1 MSRTFTSHSLAP
13 RSLTSQSNL
22 EALRKEAKRLHR
34 AIEAGDADAVAR
46 FRAVF
51 PTYDRTATLREAQQA
66 LAREYGFESWA
77 ALKQEIA
84 DRTRSHE
91 ERIRLFLEK
100 SVHRY
105 SVDPGTQKWGD
116 YERDGSGRGALA
128 ARLLARHPEIAQDS
142 IHTAAAAH
150 DADAVCRFLAQDAR
164 LARHRHP
171 FDGWTPLQR
180 LAYARLPIDAVAQN
194 AVPIAAGLLDAGAD
208 PNAAWSDSA
217 NDFTSLTGV
226 IGGGEAGQSP
236 HPQAEALARLLI
248 ARGADPLD
256 GQALYNTSLGAD
268 DTFWLDLLWGESEK
282 LGRTAQWREPVPELI
297 GPPLD
302 YLLGNAVPR
311 HPKRIAWLLAH
322 GADARAVNAFSKQP
336 VIKHAALAGRQEI
349 VELLVNHGA
358 SMPQLSE
365 EEAFLAAATRGD
377 LSAMRQLADGHPEDL
392 RKTDAM
398 FEAIRQNRAD
408 VAELLL
414 DLGMSPDIGD
424 DHGFSALHYTTHCGA
439 AEVARLLIARG
450 AEIDPFETRFGGT
463 PLSHANYQQRPEMV
477 ALLVPVSRNFRGLC
491 FAGAIDRVRE
501 LLLEEPDRANREDRP
516 GEPALFCLPDNE
528 ERAVEIAELL
538 LSFGAD
544 PAFRNPLG
552 QTPAE
557 AARKR
562 GLDDAA
568 DLLSGTGEA

>member
-1 MSRTFTSHSLAP
+1 MSRKLSSHS
-13 RSLTSQSNL
+13 NI
-22 EALRKEAKRLHR
+22 EALRKEAKRLRR
-34 AIEAGDADAVAR
+34 AIEDRDPDAIAR

-51 PTYDRTATLREAQQA
+51 PNHGRAATLREAQQA
-66 LAREYGFESWA
+66 LAREHGFESWA

-84 DRTRSHE
+84 DRASSHE
-91 ERIRLFLEK
+91 ERVRLFLEK

-105 SVDPGTQKWGD
+105 SVDPSTYEWGD
-116 YERDGSGRGALA
+116 YERDGPARGALA
-128 ARLLARHPEIAQDS
+128 ARLLARHPEIAPDN
-142 IHTAAAAH
+142 IHTAAVAH
-150 DADAVCRFLAQDAR
+150 DVDAVRRYLAQDTR
-164 LARHRHP
+164 LASDRHP
-171 FDGWTPLQR
+171 IDGWTPLLR
-180 LAYARLPIDAVAQN
+180 LAYARLPIDAVVQN
-194 AVPIAAGLLDAGAD
+194 AIPIATALLDAGAD
-208 PNAAWSDSA
+208 PNAAWSDGT

-226 IGGGEAGQSP
+226 IGGGEASQSP
-236 HPQAEALARLLI
+236 HPQAEVLARLLI

-268 DTFWLDLLWGESEK
+268 DTFWLDLLWAESEK
-282 LGRTAQWREPVPELI
+282 LGRTAQWREPVPELT

-302 YLLGNAVPR
+302 YLLGNAVPD
-311 HPKRIAWLLAH
+311 HPKRTVWLLAH
-322 GADARAVNAFSKQP
+322 GADARAANAYSKQP
-336 VIKHAALAGRQEI
+336 IVKYAALAGRQEI
-349 VELLVNHGA
+349 VEILVNHGA
-358 SMPQLSE
+358 PMPRLSD

-377 LSAMRQLADGHPEDL
+377 LSAIRQLADGHPEYL
-392 RKTDAM
+392 RKPDAM
-398 FEAIRQNRAD
+398 FAAIRQDRAD
-408 VAELLL
+408 VAGLLL

-424 DHGFSALHYTTHCGA
+424 DHDFRALHYTTHCGA
-439 AEVARLLIARG
+439 VEVARLLIACG
-450 AEIDPFETRFGGT
+450 AEIDPFEARHGGA
-463 PLSHANYQQRPEMV
+463 PLSHANYHQRAEMI
-477 ALLVPVSRNFRGLC
+477 ALLVPISRNFRGLC

-528 ERAVEIAELL
+528 ERAVELAELL

-568 DLLSGTGEA
+568 DLLSGSGEA